1 MLSLEKCKTV
11 IASRMKKQ
19 SRKSLYAFQNKGIVQ
34 AWLENLIEEYN
45 ITNIKDVRAIL
56 NALFESPFLSYEP
69 IGQVAF
75 NEPKVL
81 EILSHYQ
88 VQR

>member
-1 MLSLEKCKTV
+1 MLSLEKCKTI
-11 IASRMKKQ
+11 IATKVKNQ
-19 SRKSLYAFQNKGIVQ
+19 SRKSLYAFQNKSIVQ

-56 NALFESPFLSYEP
+56 KALFESPFLQYEP

-81 EILSHYQ
+81 EILNRYQ